1 MRISDKYLLN
11 VYWWCC
17 VNPVNSKG
25 YLLAFLKTTYT
36 AVNLETAFDEVKSCL
51 L

>member
-11 VYWWCC
+11 VLMVLCYS
-17 VNPVNSKG
+17 VNSDG
-25 YLLAFLKTTYT
+25 YLLAFLKAAYT